1 MLAVAAGW
9 SRRWALGCACCG
21 QPRATAAA
29 GLVAA
34 RACCCATFRSL
45 PSVGQ
50 RFSRARPEKNVCR
63 AEPSIS
69 LPSARGRLVS
79 SASEAWLQPH
89 ETSRR
94 GLRRGSEPCF
104 DRPPSTSRG
113 SPLTQRHAIKT
124 PCDRRSKR
132 PAAGAAA
139 NEAVAPSHHRGLR
152 FAPPL
157 ERNASRKTAADARAE
172 TAPAPVSEACT
183 QAQGRHK
190 Q

>member
-1 MLAVAAGW
+1 MFLGGSRERLDRIERLA
-9 SRRWALGCACCG
+9 S
-21 QPRATAAA
+21 
-29 GLVAA
+29 
-34 RACCCATFRSL
+34 
-45 PSVGQ
+45 
-50 RFSRARPEKNVCR
+50 
-63 AEPSIS
+63 
-69 LPSARGRLVS
+69 
-79 SASEAWLQPH
+79 
-89 ETSRR
+89 
-94 GLRRGSEPCF
+94 
-104 DRPPSTSRG
+104 
-113 SPLTQRHAIKT
+113 LTQRHAIKT